1 MPWVPELFSEPA
13 LERFEEATHEP
24 ARNVRFFAGLL
35 AGELD
40 ALIGSFS
47 GEPELHLPIRG
58 RVKGERAFTQYV
70 ADVTEW
76 FQRRS
81 AAVEPVALTLV
92 KERGCEEAVLR
103 LDTERGRVGLPVAIL
118 SDHPDGTQLHELRM
132 YFSSWQ
138 VMGRH
143 HQRPPL
149 LQRDP
154 ALRVDGVVASYQ
166 QALAAGDVDG
176 VLATLEGDAYAREP
190 AGEEYL
196 HSGHED
202 LRAFYS
208 SLFSNGGGIPLDH
221 CAALDDGA
229 TCAVEYNVTRWGSS
243 ELPPQAGVAVYV
255 RGERGKLAAAR
266 IYDDVDV
273 PVER

>member
-40 ALIGSFS
+40 ALLGSFS
-47 GEPELHLPIRG
+47 GAPELHLPIRG
-58 RVKGERAFTQYV
+58 RVKGERAFTQYL
-70 ADVTEW
+70 ADVPEW
-76 FQRRS
+76 FQRRN

-92 KERGCEEAVLR
+92 TERGCEEAVLR
-103 LDTERGRVGLPVAIL
+103 LDTEHGRVGLPVAIV
-118 SDHPDGTQLHELRM
+118 SDHPDGTQLDELRM
-132 YFSSWQ
+132 YFSTWR

-154 ALRVDGVVASYQ
+154 ELRVDGVVGSYQ
-166 QALAAGDVDG
+166 QALAAGDLEG
-176 VLATLEGDAYAREP
+176 VLASFEAGAHAREP

-196 HSGHED
+196 HSGHEE

-208 SLFSNGGGIPLDH
+208 SLFSNGGGIALDH
-221 CAALDDGA
+221 CAVLDDGGS
-229 TCAVEYNVTRWGSS
+229 CVLEYNLTRWGAT

-255 RGERGKLAAAR
+255 RGAGGKLAATR

-273 PVER
+273 PVAR